1 MSSVKIELNSAGIKQ
16 FLHSREVAEC
26 VKNYADKAADRLGEG
41 YKSDYKHMPTR
52 VIASVYTDTDEA
64 RRQNLQENSLLKAVL
79 QK

>member
-26 VKNYADKAADRLGEG
+26 VKSYADKAADRLGEG
-41 YKSDYKHMPTR
+41 YKSDHKHMPTR
-52 VIASVYTDTDEA
+52 VIASVYTATDEA
-64 RRQNLQENSLLKAVL
+64 KRENMENNSILKAVL

>member
-16 FLHSREVAEC
+16 FLHSREVAKC

-64 RRQNLQENSLLKAVL
+64 RQQNLQENSLLKAVL